1 MQGIATRKRKRIAE
15 GGIVTYKAEVAETS
29 LKRGVHV
36 RTLPWV
42 SPPIPASNGRVRT
55 RAGELVRIA
64 NDDKFA
70 FAAYIDFLPPPLGMR
85 GNIYHSVKTTIHYI
99 IRGTIKAVYYDLD
112 SGAVRR
118 ETLRTGH
125 VVEIPPRWAHAYYAL
140 EYSQAIEMADRP
152 YDPHDSIPY
161 DLSAYFQA
169 DLDEFVGAGRPA
181 KF

>member
-1 MQGIATRKRKRIAE
+1 MQAIATRKRKRIAE
-15 GGIVTYKAEVAETS
+15 GGIVTYKAEVAGTS

-42 SPPIPASNGRVRT
+42 SPPIPESNGRVRT

-161 DLSAYFQA
+161 DLSGYFQA